1 MLGPIDYVAIGFEGN
16 NFNGSILSELSRAV
30 DSKAIRV
37 VDLMFITKDSDGEVS
52 ATEIEDQSDDLI
64 KVLNSLGVE
73 EGMPLL
79 AEQDVEKIGESMQ
92 ENTSAGILIIEHLWA
107 KTLKSA
113 LMDANG
119 ILIAEGRIHPDNVA
133 AAIEELNL
141 DTEQQKGG

>member
-107 KTLKSA
+107 KALKSA

-141 DTEQQKGG
+141 DT